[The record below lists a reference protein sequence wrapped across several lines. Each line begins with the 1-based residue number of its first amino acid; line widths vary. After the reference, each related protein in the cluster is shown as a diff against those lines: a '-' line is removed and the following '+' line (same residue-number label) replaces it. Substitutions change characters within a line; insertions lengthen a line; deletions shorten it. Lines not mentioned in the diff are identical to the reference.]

1 MHLFPLIIRKLRL
14 SNACLRI
21 QQKLLQCSSL
31 DKPSINYTDAL
42 NKLQSIWPNNGKSSL
57 ARNTIDVSKEA
68 DLQIIIP
75 VYNCGPYIRECLD
88 SVLGQQTHYQFVVF
102 IVDDGSTD
110 ESSCIIDSYQA
121 DHRVHIIHQENA
133 GPSAARNVALSH
145 LCAKYVMFV
154 DGDDR
159 LPAHAIETLMNEAHR
174 TKADVVEG
182 GFYRFNQNKE
192 AYDYYTPTSYTG
204 NEYDRLSGFV
214 WGKVFH
220 SSLFQRIAFPE
231 GFWYEDSIATY
242 LLYPFCRLVSQIPT
256 PVYSYRKTPN
266 SILHQLS
273 ISPRCVEGLWVTK
286 QMLADARELD
296 IPFTEAYFSIFLNDS
311 INTLSAIY
319 TYAKDAEVL
328 KAVLVVLHQLRNE
341 YFPKKY
347 QPRDVRFR
355 WLNVIINRMDSKLCI
370 SFIKLMA

>member
-14 SNACLRI
+14 SNACLHI
-21 QQKLLQCSSL
+21 QQKLQCSSL

-110 ESSCIIDSYQA
+110 ESSCIIDTYQA

-145 LCAKYVMFV
+145 LCAEYVMFV

-204 NEYDRLSGFV
+204 NEYDRLSGYV

-220 SSLFQRIAFPE
+220 SSLFQRIAFP
-231 GFWYEDSIATY
+231 DIA
-242 LLYPFCRLVSQIPT
+242 
-256 PVYSYRKTPN
+256 
-266 SILHQLS
+266 
-273 ISPRCVEGLWVTK
+273 
-286 QMLADARELD
+286 
-296 IPFTEAYFSIFLNDS
+296 
-311 INTLSAIY
+311 
-319 TYAKDAEVL
+319 
-328 KAVLVVLHQLRNE
+328 
-341 YFPKKY
+341 
-347 QPRDVRFR
+347 VR
-355 WLNVIINRMDSKLCI
+355 
-370 SFIKLMA
+370 

>member
-14 SNACLRI
+14 SNACLHI
-21 QQKLLQCSSL
+21 QQKLQCSSL

-121 DHRVHIIHQENA
+121 NHRVHIIHQENA

-182 GFYRFNQNKE
+182 GFYRFN
-192 AYDYYTPTSYTG
+192 
-204 NEYDRLSGFV
+204 
-214 WGKVFH
+214 
-220 SSLFQRIAFPE
+220 
-231 GFWYEDSIATY
+231 
-242 LLYPFCRLVSQIPT
+242 
-256 PVYSYRKTPN
+256 
-266 SILHQLS
+266 
-273 ISPRCVEGLWVTK
+273 
-286 QMLADARELD
+286 
-296 IPFTEAYFSIFLNDS
+296 
-311 INTLSAIY
+311 
-319 TYAKDAEVL
+319 
-328 KAVLVVLHQLRNE
+328 
-341 YFPKKY
+341 
-347 QPRDVRFR
+347 
-355 WLNVIINRMDSKLCI
+355 
-370 SFIKLMA
+370 

>member
-14 SNACLRI
+14 SNACLHI
-21 QQKLLQCSSL
+21 QQKLQCSSL

-110 ESSCIIDSYQA
+110 ESSCIIDTYQA

-145 LCAKYVMFV
+145 LCAEYVMFV

>member
-159 LPAHAIETLMNEAHR
+159 FACPCH
-174 TKADVVEG
+174 
-182 GFYRFNQNKE
+182 
-192 AYDYYTPTSYTG
+192 
-204 NEYDRLSGFV
+204 
-214 WGKVFH
+214 
-220 SSLFQRIAFPE
+220 
-231 GFWYEDSIATY
+231 
-242 LLYPFCRLVSQIPT
+242 
-256 PVYSYRKTPN
+256 
-266 SILHQLS
+266 
-273 ISPRCVEGLWVTK
+273 
-286 QMLADARELD
+286 
-296 IPFTEAYFSIFLNDS
+296 
-311 INTLSAIY
+311 
-319 TYAKDAEVL
+319 
-328 KAVLVVLHQLRNE
+328 
-341 YFPKKY
+341 
-347 QPRDVRFR
+347 
-355 WLNVIINRMDSKLCI
+355 
-370 SFIKLMA
+370 